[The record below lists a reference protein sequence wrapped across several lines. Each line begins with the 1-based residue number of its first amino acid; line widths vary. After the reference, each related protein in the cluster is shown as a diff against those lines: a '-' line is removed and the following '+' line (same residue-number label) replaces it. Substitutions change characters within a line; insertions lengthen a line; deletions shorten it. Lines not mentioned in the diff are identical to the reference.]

1 MKVLLSSKRAQS
13 KITSLD
19 RGLRILQ
26 VLSSESEGLG
36 VTEVSRRVVA
46 DKSVVYRT
54 LSLLMQHDYIEQ
66 DPTTKKYVLGF
77 KVVELANRRLKS
89 IGLFSVAKPILK
101 EVARQTGEIVVLA
114 AMIGDV
120 LAYLDK
126 EEGQYA
132 VNISN
137 SLGQP
142 VAPHATASGKAIL
155 AFMTEPDL
163 VRFFTGKGLPA
174 LTDKTITSFGELKSH
189 LAQVK
194 QRGYAVD
201 NEESYPGIRCVAAPI
216 RNHRGTVLGSISI
229 SGTTQRINPEN
240 ITVFAD
246 ICVAGAEQ
254 ISSRLGYV
262 GFDEKK
268 LNPPTGTE

>member
-1 MKVLLSSKRAQS
+1 MTIFLQSKRAQS

-26 VLSSESEGLG
+26 VLSGESEGLG
-36 VTEVSRRVVA
+36 VTEISRRVVA

-77 KVVELANRRLKS
+77 KVVELANRRLKNMG
-89 IGLFSVAKPILK
+89 ILAVAKPILK
-101 EVARQTGEIVVLA
+101 EVANQTGEIVVLA

-126 EEGQYA
+126 EEGQYS
-132 VNISN
+132 VHISN

-142 VAPHATASGKAIL
+142 IAPHATASGKAIL
-155 AFMTEPDL
+155 AYMPEPDL

-174 LTDKTITSFGELKSH
+174 LTEKTITSFGDFKAH
-189 LAQVK
+189 LAEVRR
-194 QRGYAVD
+194 RGYAVD
-201 NEESYPGIRCVAAPI
+201 DEENHPGIRCVAAPV
-216 RNHRGTVLGSISI
+216 RNHRGAVLGSISI
-229 SGTTQRINPEN
+229 SGTTQRLNLEN
-240 ITVFAD
+240 MTVFAD
-246 ICVAGAEQ
+246 ICVAAAER
-254 ISSRLGYV
+254 ISSRLGYLNV
-262 GFDEKK
+262 EEKK
-268 LNPPTGTE
+268 SQPVAAE